1 MSIEN
6 NTEIYLGKYINEM
19 GHESIKFFIGLQ
31 LKVESLLLLVIIF
44 LREESD
50 SLNAEMLELMFWSKL
65 YKNLVLRNLVKKMC
79 TRCSGKFWR
88 GK

>member
-44 LREESD
+44 LREESEIIY
-50 SLNAEMLELMFWSKL
+50 LQILECHKSHPL
-65 YKNLVLRNLVKKMC
+65 KKHE
-79 TRCSGKFWR
+79 TKQRTEE
-88 GK
+88 